1 MVGNDVMP
9 GARLSLDRRDVVN
22 LALLWLG
29 GFDLR
34 VTLLAVPPLI
44 PAIHRDLGLDEKG
57 VSILTGLPVLL
68 LAAAAIAGSLL
79 IARLGARRALVA
91 GLLAVGLGSALRGIG
106 PSLAVLFAMTLV
118 MGAGVAVSQPA
129 FPTLTREW
137 FPGRLAL
144 ATAVYSNGLL
154 VGETVP
160 ASFTGLLVAPALGGS
175 WPLTFAFWS
184 VPAFLGAGLL
194 LALTPHLRHSQ
205 DVPRRWLPDF
215 RDGRLWRVGL
225 VMGFASAAYFGTNAF
240 IPDFVR
246 ATGHSGLKDPALAA
260 LNTSQLGASALAL
273 AFGPKLAGRRA
284 PFVVAG
290 VLIAA
295 AAVAIPLAPGP
306 WTIVCAGVIGFAAA
320 VALVLTL
327 ALPPLLV
334 AEIDVPRFSAGIFL
348 IMYASSFAGPLAGGT
363 AWDAT
368 GRPAAAF
375 LALAAGG
382 VVMVAI
388 AAGTHLRAAQAAGRE
403 GPFRPGQGAGT
414 MRPQERQGRS
424 RSTWTRP

>member
-1 MVGNDVMP
+1 VP
-9 GARLSLDRRDVVN
+9 AATPHARPSLHRRDAAL

-57 VSILTGLPVLL
+57 VSVLTGLPVLL
-68 LAAAAIAGSLL
+68 LAIAAIPGSLL

-91 GLLAVGLGSALRGIG
+91 GLLAVGLGSALRGVG
-106 PSLAVLFAMTLV
+106 VSLPVLFGMTLL

-137 FPGRLAL
+137 FPRRVAI

-154 VGETVP
+154 FGEMVP
-160 ASFTGLLVAPALGGS
+160 ASFTGPLVAPALGGS
-175 WPLTFAFWS
+175 WPLSLAFWS
-184 VPAFLGAGLL
+184 APAFLAAGLL
-194 LALTPHLRHSQ
+194 LAVTPREGR
-205 DVPRRWLPDF
+205 VTGPRRLWVPGF
-215 RDGRLWRVGL
+215 RDGLLWRVGL

-240 IPDFVR
+240 VPDFVR
-246 ATGHSGLKDPALAA
+246 VTGHPVLKDPALAS
-260 LNTSQLGASALAL
+260 LNGAQLAASVLVL
-273 AFGPKLAGRRA
+273 AFAPRLVGRRW

-290 VLIAA
+290 VLIAGA
-295 AAVAIPLAPGP
+295 ATALVLTPGP
-306 WTIVCAGVIGFAAA
+306 WIVVWAGVIGFAAA
-320 VALVLTL
+320 LALVLTL
-327 ALPPLLV
+327 ALPPLV
-334 AEIDVPRFSAGIFL
+334 AAEADVPRFSAGIFL
-348 IMYASSFAGPLAGGT
+348 IMYGTSFLGPLAGGA

-382 VVMVAI
+382 AAMVAM
-388 AAGTHLRAAQAAGRE
+388 AAGTRLRARPPAGAQPSGRD
-403 GPFRPGQGAGT
+403 AH
-414 MRPQERQGRS
+414 S
-424 RSTWTRP
+424 D